1 MQSPLGHTALGQP
14 QPARD
19 AGSSARRCLAP
30 PNPSPRAQHVP
41 PACGISH
48 GVLCVACLACL
59 KARGLEPKM
68 CRGPGLEEGLLQHV
82 SAACWEA
89 RPHRASCSASSCG
102 EPSCPGV
109 QELTPLTPQA
119 LVCPLGVISSASE
132 TSVINS
138 ELFREEQ
145 PTCACPFTSSALHRP
160 CGSVTYCGQ
169 PKPENLGDGVRKI
182 KPSPVIPRLP

>member
-59 KARGLEPKM
+59 KAQGLEPKM
-68 CRGPGLEEGLLQHV
+68 CRGPGLEEGLLQCV

-89 RPHRASCSASSCG
+89 RPHHASCSASSCG

-109 QELTPLTPQA
+109 QELTPLTPRA

-132 TSVINS
+132 ASVINS
-138 ELFREEQ
+138 ELFSM
-145 PTCACPFTSSALHRP
+145 CLSVHFI
-160 CGSVTYCGQ
+160 GSPLPVRFSHLLRAAEAR
-169 PKPENLGDGVRKI
+169 KPRGRCKKNKA
-182 KPSPVIPRLP
+182 